1 MSFTEDFKTG
11 VSPYRQKVDDVLHFL
26 LQYLKNPIQAVR
38 QLPDWDW
45 PTLHI
50 FLGACAAVGGFLSGL
65 VALKFTQ
72 MLGGLIVFPITVTVW
87 SWLLTGFFYYSFF
100 FLFQRDLNLK
110 ALFTLITLSLLPFFA
125 IYIVAPILEPLKI
138 IGFSVSA
145 VLLGV
150 GLSEMTGLDRKKI
163 FKLIGA
169 LYLVYLL
176 FWVYNTINFKK
187 MSQREK
193 NLAIPGSI
201 EKLQEEM
208 NQ

>member
-26 LQYLKNPIQAVR
+26 FQYLKNPIQAVR

-50 FLGACAAVGGFLSGL
+50 FLAACAAIGGFLSGL
-65 VALKFTQ
+65 VAVKFSQ
-72 MLGGLIVFPITVTVW
+72 VLGGLIVFPITVTVM

-100 FLFQRDLNLK
+100 FLFQRELQLK
-110 ALFTLITLSLLPFFA
+110 ALFTLIALSLLPFFA
-125 IYIVAPILEPLKI
+125 IYIISPILDPLKI
-138 IGFSVSA
+138 IGLSVSA
-145 VLLGV
+145 ILLGV
-150 GLSEMTGLDRKKI
+150 GLSEMTGIDRKKI

-176 FWVYNTINFKK
+176 FWVFNTINFKK
-187 MSQREK
+187 KIQREK
-193 NLAIPGSI
+193 NLTIPGSF
-201 EKLQEEM
+201 EKLEEEM
-208 NQ
+208 SQ

>member
-26 LQYLKNPIQAVR
+26 LQYLKNPVQSVS

-50 FLGACAAVGGFLSGL
+50 FLGSCAAVGGFLSGL

-72 MLGGLIVFPITVTVW
+72 MLGGLIIFPITVTVW
-87 SWLLTGFFYYSFF
+87 CWLLTGFFYYSFF
-100 FLFQRDLNLK
+100 FLFQRELQLK
-110 ALFTLITLSLLPFFA
+110 ALFTLISLSLLPFFA

-145 VLLGV
+145 ILLGV
-150 GLSEMTGLDRKKI
+150 GLSVMTGLDRKKI